1 MTIVSDIL
9 PAAKRGEGMGYF
21 SMTMPL
27 AMVVGPALGVTL
39 LDKFGNY
46 TVIFNICT
54 VLGVAG
60 LFMAMALKLP
70 AKKQRQRIPFKFRIS
85 AIYEKRAYGL
95 SFMQFCYSFTYAGLA
110 TFIPLFAHKF
120 NVGSPGF
127 FFLVY
132 AIGVLLSR
140 VMVRKSFDLRGPTPL
155 IVTGYVM
162 FALGFLMLAF
172 TTTHFFF
179 FFAAVVVG
187 FGAGMIMPTIA
198 TMNMNIVSANS
209 RGKANATLF
218 TAIDIGMGTGAL
230 LLGYLIQHTSY
241 RATFIIEALILIL
254 PIAWFFLIEKNRYF
268 RYINQN
274 GL

>member
-1 MTIVSDIL
+1 
-9 PAAKRGEGMGYF
+9 
-21 SMTMPL
+21 MTMPL
-27 AMVVGPALGVTL
+27 AMVVGPALGVAI
-39 LDKFGNY
+39 LDKSGSY
-46 TVIFNICT
+46 SLIFNICT
-54 VLGVAG
+54 VLGIAG
-60 LFMAMALKLP
+60 LFMTAALKLP
-70 AKKQRQRIPFKFRIS
+70 FKKPDNRIPFKFRIS
-85 AIYEKRAYGL
+85 AIYERRAYGL

-140 VMVRKSFDLRGPTPL
+140 VMVRKSFDLRGPAPL
-155 IVTGYVM
+155 IVVGYIL
-162 FALGFLMLAF
+162 FALGFIMLAF
-172 TTTHFFF
+172 TTTHFLFF
-179 FFAAVVVG
+179 LAAVVVG

-218 TAIDIGMGTGAL
+218 TSIDIGMGTGAL

-241 RATFIIEALILIL
+241 RITFIAEALILIL
-254 PIAWFFLIEKNRYF
+254 PIAWFFLVEKKKYF
-268 RYINQN
+268 KYINQN